1 MMRLSL
7 ILLVSALTFFSCSNG
22 QGNQKIPVEQ
32 FEKKLADTKDAI
44 LLDVRTPGEFSERH
58 LSNATNIDYN
68 GDDFEKRIESLDK
81 TKPVF
86 VYCLSGGRST
96 GAANLLASKGFKTVY
111 NMEGG
116 ILAWTGAGKPV
127 ESGAS
132 SSGSGLSMDDY
143 LKAVTKDK
151 LVLVDFNATWCGP
164 CKKLKPIVE
173 KLAKRHSALVELK
186 AIDVDQNTA
195 LADAMHINS
204 IPLLILYKQ
213 GKEVWRFMGL
223 ASEQEVEKAIL
234 DNSK

>member
-32 FEKKLADTKDAI
+32 FEKKLADTQDAI

-58 LSNATNIDYN
+58 LNNALNIDFN
-68 GDDFEKRIESLDK
+68 ADDFEKRIESLDK

-96 GAANLLASKGFKTVY
+96 GAANALAAKGFKTVY

-116 ILAWTGAGKPV
+116 ILAWANAGKPV
-127 ESGAS
+127 VSGATS
-132 SSGSGLSMDDY
+132 EGGLSMDDY
-143 LKAVTKDK
+143 LKAVTSNK

-173 KLAKRHSALVELK
+173 KLAKKHSTLVELK

-195 LADAMHINS
+195 LSDAMHINS
-204 IPLLILYKQ
+204 IPLLIMYKQ
-213 GKEVWRFMGL
+213 GKEVWRFLGL
-223 ASEQEVEKAIL
+223 ASEQDVEKAIL
-234 DNSK
+234 EHSK

>member
-7 ILLVSALTFFSCSNG
+7 ILLVSALAFFSCSNG

-44 LLDVRTPGEFSERH
+44 LLDVRTPGEFNERH
-58 LSNATNIDYN
+58 LNNATNIDYN
-68 GDDFEKRIESLDK
+68 GSDFEQRIASLDK

-116 ILAWTGAGKPV
+116 ILAWANAGKPV
-127 ESGAS
+127 VGGAVADGAS
-132 SSGSGLSMDDY
+132 TMDTY
-143 LKAVTKDK
+143 LKSVTKDK

-173 KLAKRHSALVELK
+173 KLAKKHSALVELK

-213 GKEVWRFMGL
+213 GKEVWRYMGL
-223 ASEQEVEKAIL
+223 AAEQEVEKAIL
-234 DNSK
+234 DNAK

>member
-32 FEKKLADTKDAI
+32 FEKKLDDTKDAI

-58 LSNATNIDYN
+58 LNNALNIDFN
-68 GDDFEKRIESLDK
+68 ADDFEKRIESLDK

-96 GAANLLASKGFKTVY
+96 GAANALAAKGFKTVY

-116 ILAWTGAGKPV
+116 ILAWANAGKPV
-127 ESGAS
+127 VSGATS
-132 SSGSGLSMDDY
+132 EGGLSMDDY
-143 LKAVTKDK
+143 LKAVTSNK

-173 KLAKRHSALVELK
+173 KLAKKHSTLVELK

-195 LADAMHINS
+195 LSDAMHINS
-204 IPLLILYKQ
+204 IPLLIMYKQ
-213 GKEVWRFMGL
+213 GKEVWRFLGL
-223 ASEQEVEKAIL
+223 ASEQDVEKAIL
-234 DNSK
+234 EHSK

>member
-1 MMRLSL
+1 
-7 ILLVSALTFFSCSNG
+7 
-22 QGNQKIPVEQ
+22 
-32 FEKKLADTKDAI
+32 
-44 LLDVRTPGEFSERH
+44 
-58 LSNATNIDYN
+58 
-68 GDDFEKRIESLDK
+68 
-81 TKPVF
+81 
-86 VYCLSGGRST
+86 
-96 GAANLLASKGFKTVY
+96 LLASKGFKTVY

-132 SSGSGLSMDDY
+132 SVGGLSMDDY